1 MQFYEDKGKLPLKD
15 KMSLA
20 DEIMNELMLAPPK
33 YNQEPKAPASFE
45 PVKEAY
51 KPLDFLQ
58 PSSQA
63 NPRENHFINE
73 REIQK
78 SKMQNQKHEGLFPNS
93 SDHNRVRSFGKQL
106 QAELIPEKDK
116 ADQKVSPYGVNPLKK
131 AASPE
136 IDKGYNPNY
145 NPFVRAD

>member
-1 MQFYEDKGKLPLKD
+1 
-15 KMSLA
+15 MSLA

-33 YNQEPKAPASFE
+33 YNQEPRAPASFE

-51 KPLDFLQ
+51 KPLESPQ

-93 SDHNRVRSFGKQL
+93 SDHNRVRSYGKQ
-106 QAELIPEKDK
+106 ADLIPEKDK

-131 AASPE
+131 AASPD
-136 IDKGYNPNY
+136 IDKGFNPDY